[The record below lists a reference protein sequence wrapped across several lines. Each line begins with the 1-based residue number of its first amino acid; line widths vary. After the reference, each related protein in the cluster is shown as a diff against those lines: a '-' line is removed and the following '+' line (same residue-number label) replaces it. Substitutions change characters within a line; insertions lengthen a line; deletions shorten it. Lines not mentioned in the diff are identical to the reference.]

1 MVNGEAEDL
10 AANLAGGDRWE
21 SPYTVKAIFSPHI
34 LSKN

>member
-10 AANLAGGDRWE
+10 AANLAGGDRCE